1 MSRAGADDAGAAAA
15 PGGRA
20 SDATIHGGRPRVFG
34 VAARLIPLSV
44 DGGSLLDQ
52 GIDVALLMTP
62 APDEPF
68 AIRTPRGTLGANRHF
83 VLRCQGLERT
93 RGSLARSTAVS
104 ELGMQFD
111 LVTAEIVHARDESG
125 GQDRSTTAAQDPA
138 ASPRPMIAPV
148 AVEDAPT
155 LTERAALRATVERHA
170 SATAVQLSG
179 IATIASEVSVT
190 LRSAV
195 GVDAPIIL
203 VAPRDEIAAGAYFAV
218 RYFDVSG
225 AYRGLLRA
233 DTVRAA
239 PGMLD
244 LVEATLIRPP
254 TRAEERGSYRSP
266 FDRESAL
273 DVIAPAGTRT
283 VRTRFTDISASGLG
297 FSTSSTVVPGHRVRV
312 ADPTLPDLDGAELL
326 VIRRD
331 HRDPRHY
338 GARFVEENRGESTLS
353 SILGLQRSERDHRRS
368 LQTDEIRRGR
378 GTSAAP
384 LTDADIRTLR
394 NRRMATRAHES
405 GAPDD
410 RRAV

>member
-1 MSRAGADDAGAAAA
+1 MDRAGVDDAGAAAA

-44 DGGSLLDQ
+44 GGGSLLDQ

-111 LVTAEIVHARDESG
+111 LVTAEMVHARDESSG
-125 GQDRSTTAAQDPA
+125 EDRLSTFAHDPV

-155 LTERAALRATVERHA
+155 LTERAALRSTVARQA
-170 SATAVQLSG
+170 SATAVHLGG
-179 IATIASEVSVT
+179 ISTIASEVSVT

-195 GVDAPIIL
+195 ELEAVIVL
-203 VAPRDEIAAGAYFAV
+203 VAPRGEIATGAYFAV

-233 DTVRAA
+233 DTVTAA

-273 DVIAPAGTRT
+273 DVVAPTGTRT
-283 VRTRFTDISASGLG
+283 VRTSFTDISASGLG
-297 FSTSSTVVPGHRVRV
+297 FSTSSAIVPGNRVRV
-312 ADPTLPDLDGAELL
+312 ADPTLPELDGAELL

-338 GARFVEENRGESTLS
+338 GAKFVEENRGESTLS
-353 SILGLQRSERDHRRS
+353 SILGLQRSEREHRRN
-368 LQTDEIRRGR
+368 LQIDEIRRGR
-378 GTSAAP
+378 GTSALP
-384 LTDADIRTLR
+384 LTEADIRTLK
-394 NRRMATRAHES
+394 NRRMATRTH
-405 GAPDD
+405 GDD
-410 RRAV
+410 PSDERGNP